1 MGATHRKPCSLAALG
16 MVSAL
21 GNSSDEIWPRLVA
34 GDLGRFTS
42 RDDLVPHESLAYG
55 QVRGVLPPIHSPLDR
70 YDCLNNRLALAA
82 LQQIQAPLEA
92 MISRV
97 GPARV
102 GVVVGTSTG
111 GIAEAELAFRARA
124 ATGELSQEFDLAQLE
139 FGGLAEFVSIVSGAA
154 GPAYTL
160 STACSSGAKA
170 LVAAR
175 TLIELELCDAV
186 IAGAADSLCRLT
198 ANGFRALQAVS
209 KRRTNPMS
217 VHRDGI
223 SLGEGAA
230 LFLVTGDADGV
241 QLLGAGASSDAYHMS
256 APEPN
261 GLGAEQCMRAALE
274 DAQIGPGQISY
285 LNLHG
290 TGTPQNDAM
299 ESAAIERVLGTSVP
313 CSSTKP
319 LVGHTLGAAGALEVG
334 LCWLVLANAEAGRL
348 QLPPHRWD
356 GCVDP
361 KLPPLRFTE
370 RGDRLDAGVP
380 ALVMSNA
387 FGFGGSNC
395 SIVLR
400 GPAA

>member
-1 MGATHRKPCSLAALG
+1 
-16 MVSAL
+16 
-21 GNSSDEIWPRLVA
+21 
-34 GDLGRFTS
+34 
-42 RDDLVPHESLAYG
+42 
-55 QVRGVLPPIHSPLDR
+55 
-70 YDCLNNRLALAA
+70 
-82 LQQIQAPLEA
+82 
-92 MISRV
+92 
-97 GPARV
+97 
-102 GVVVGTSTG
+102 
-111 GIAEAELAFRARA
+111 
-124 ATGELSQEFDLAQLE
+124 
-139 FGGLAEFVSIVSGAA
+139 
-154 GPAYTL
+154 
-160 STACSSGAKA
+160 
-170 LVAAR
+170 
-175 TLIELELCDAV
+175 
-186 IAGAADSLCRLT
+186 
-198 ANGFRALQAVS
+198 
-209 KRRTNPMS
+209 MS
-217 VHRDGI
+217 VHRHGI